1 MHQPFLSNHFP
12 DAEYIAAAESMIL
25 HESWWKAGV
34 ESWSALQTRQRAEHK
49 HTLMDVLVVTTQ
61 RMRVV
66 LSGFGAGGIGFCLA
80 KEFQK
85 RGLTVFASARDVS
98 KMSELESLENVT
110 LLALDVTSSTSITHA
125 MEEVKS
131 KTGGKLDY
139 LVNNAGQS
147 GHAPVL
153 DVDIEQ
159 AMKLFDVNFWGVL
172 RMIQTFA
179 TLLIDAKGTIVNM
192 GSIVGILYTPFGS
205 MYNASK
211 AAGNHFSENLRLELA
226 PLDVKVLPPTSQY
239 LAAEKCFESFRNGV
253 RDYNVSEAEELAESV
268 VGDVLNG
275 ATGKIWRGANSSKTR
290 WASHLLP
297 TSMFDNILLEGSEL
311 DKVGPGGH
319 V

>member
-1 MHQPFLSNHFP
+1 
-12 DAEYIAAAESMIL
+12 
-25 HESWWKAGV
+25 
-34 ESWSALQTRQRAEHK
+34 
-49 HTLMDVLVVTTQ
+49 
-61 RMRVV
+61 
-66 LSGFGAGGIGFCLA
+66 
-80 KEFQK
+80 
-85 RGLTVFASARDVS
+85 
-98 KMSELESLENVT
+98 MSELEGLENVT
-110 LLALDVTSSTSITHA
+110 LLTLDVTSSTSITQA
-125 MEEVKS
+125 MEEVRS

-153 DVDIEQ
+153 DVDIEH

-179 TLLIDAKGTIVNM
+179 PLLIEAKGTIVNM

-211 AAGNHFSENLRLELA
+211 AAGNHFSEVLRLELA
-226 PLDVKVLPPTSQY
+226 PLDVKVVTVIVGSIHTNLMRNSHTPQLPPTSQY
-239 LAAEKCFESFRNGV
+239 LAAEKCFENFRNGV
-253 RDYNVSEAEELAESV
+253 REYNVSEAEELAQSV

-297 TSMFDNILLEGSEL
+297 TSMLDNILLEGSEL
-311 DKVGPGGH
+311 DKVGP
-319 V
+319 